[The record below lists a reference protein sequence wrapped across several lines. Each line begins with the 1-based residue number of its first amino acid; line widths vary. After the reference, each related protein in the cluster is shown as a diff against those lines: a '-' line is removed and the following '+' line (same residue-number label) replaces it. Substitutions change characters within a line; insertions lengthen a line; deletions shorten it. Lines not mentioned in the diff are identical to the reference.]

1 MLLTSIP
8 FQRRTVLRAVLALS
22 LVAPLDQSI
31 AQQSPWP
38 TKPIRGVVGFAPGG
52 GVDVMARAVSEP
64 LAALLGQSIVIDN
77 KPGAAGNVAASDVI
91 RSAPDGY
98 TILFGTSFGQ
108 AVNHLLI
115 KSTPNMARDLIPVA
129 IIGRYKFHLVV
140 RSELPWNSVADLVTY
155 AKANPG
161 KVSFANSGAGTQPHL
176 LGVLFEKQAGIKI
189 LHVPY
194 KGSAPALQALLS
206 KDTDAV
212 FDPGIAFQFVDS
224 GKLKMLAIAS
234 EKRPP
239 LYPQVPTTA
248 EAGVPGMDAD
258 AWIGVWVP
266 TGTPPAVVAKLSQS
280 LATIVAR
287 PDIQKRFNDMSA
299 EAIHLDT
306 AKFRG
311 VLAKEEKIY
320 GDLIRERNIT
330 LD

>member
-1 MLLTSIP
+1 MQIPSIP
-8 FQRRTVLRAVLALS
+8 FQRRTLLRTALALTIA
-22 LVAPLDQSI
+22 APFGHSF
-31 AQQSPWP
+31 AQQGAWP
-38 TKPIRGVVGFAPGG
+38 TKPVRGVVGFAAGG
-52 GVDVMARAVSEP
+52 GVDVMARAVGVP
-64 LAALLGQSIVIDN
+64 LAEMLGQSIVIDN

-98 TILFGTSFGQ
+98 NILFGTSFGQ

-115 KSTPNMARDLIPVA
+115 KGTPNMARDLVPVA
-129 IIGRYKFHLVV
+129 IIGRYKLHLVV
-140 RSELPWNSVADLVTY
+140 RSELPVNSVAELVAY

-161 KVSFANSGAGTQPHL
+161 KLTFANSGAGTQPHL
-176 LGVLFEKQAGIKI
+176 LGVLFEKQAGINV

-194 KGSAPALQALLS
+194 KGSGPALQAMLS

-212 FDPGIAFQFVDS
+212 FDPGIAFPHVDS
-224 GKLKMLAIAS
+224 GKLKILAITS

-239 LYPQVPTTA
+239 LYPRVPTMT

-266 TGTPPAVVAKLSQS
+266 TGTPPAVVARLNQS

-311 VLAKEEKIY
+311 VLANEEKIY
-320 GDLIRERNIT
+320 GGLIRERNIT
-330 LD
+330 ID

>member
-1 MLLTSIP
+1 MQIPSIP
-8 FQRRTVLRAVLALS
+8 FQRRTLLRTALALTIA
-22 LVAPLDQSI
+22 APFGHSF
-31 AQQSPWP
+31 AQQGAWP
-38 TKPIRGVVGFAPGG
+38 TKPVRGVVGFAAGG
-52 GVDVMARAVSEP
+52 GVDVMARAVGVP
-64 LAALLGQSIVIDN
+64 LAEMLGQSIVIDN

-98 TILFGTSFGQ
+98 NILFGTSFGQ

-115 KSTPNMARDLIPVA
+115 KGTPNMARDLVPVA
-129 IIGRYKFHLVV
+129 IIGRYKLHLVV
-140 RSELPWNSVADLVTY
+140 RSELPVNSVAELVAY

-161 KVSFANSGAGTQPHL
+161 KLTFANSGAGTQPHL
-176 LGVLFEKQAGIKI
+176 LGVLFEKQAGINV

-194 KGSAPALQALLS
+194 KGSGPALQAMLS

-212 FDPGIAFQFVDS
+212 FDPGIAFPHVDS
-224 GKLKMLAIAS
+224 GKLKILAITS

-239 LYPQVPTTA
+239 LYPRVPTMT

-266 TGTPPAVVAKLSQS
+266 TGTPPAVVARLNQS

-306 AKFRG
+306 AKFRS
-311 VLAKEEKIY
+311 VLANEEKIY
-320 GDLIRERNIT
+320 GGLIRERNIT
-330 LD
+330 ID